1 MLSKI
6 TFVFLLNLKYVSQTD
21 NTLSRIPKQA
31 KKQQQTTGRSGT
43 MWTQLILILMEHLNI
58 GHKMLWKQLRFY
70 KSTNLISE
78 NTNHEFL
85 LMKWLPEALN
95 TDWYWR
101 KHHWVLNNSRYV
113 WIHLKFIWKYWQ
125 KIHKSYDRNT
135 NIL

>member
-43 MWTQLILILMEHLNI
+43 MWKREAKQLILILMEHLNS
-58 GHKMLWKQLRFY
+58 GHKMSVKTIKIQHKY
-70 KSTNLISE
+70 KPDFRKHNY
-78 NTNHEFL
+78 EFL
-85 LMKWLPEALN
+85 LKKWLPEALN
-95 TDWYWR
+95 TDWCWR
-101 KHHWVLNNSRYV
+101 KHHWVLNDSRCV

-125 KIHKSYDRNT
+125 
-135 NIL
+135 